1 MKIAGFN
8 LNKFNLNIE
17 TILVIVLLLGLI
29 ISYYN
34 KEGLDNLTKSKLLY
48 TKQAPTKPKEGQ
60 SATDFSISCSTETGD
75 DPKVCET
82 KCEAEEKCKN
92 YYWYPASRGNT
103 YSGKARCCLKGDY
116 DPSTVKPADGDFYQM
131 IIDSPPPE
139 EEKKEE
145 EKKEDEKKED
155 EEVDPTKDLDPCS
168 DESKKDG
175 GCGPVPENPKSACLE
190 IQNRKAEM
198 AEKLEKL
205 RQDANVKMKQMDS
218 ESAAGFIKAL
228 GEGAS
233 DVLGNLTPFGALKAA
248 VTNTGGGSI
257 FGGDA
262 MVAKS
267 INNIFN
273 TNINE
278 KTISKINQTCA
289 SKAESQYT
297 NSLDVKACT
306 PETMGVSEETF
317 KILVEDDRVGPF
329 ISNVNQSIKD
339 KSTFECALNSFMNDI
354 KENKT
359 KLDKATIDETMNDLT
374 GTGLIK
380 VDKEGCNEQTTN
392 KNTCSYLSEKQCCAN
407 VRRNVMQNSLNV
419 GSCFAD
425 VRDINQNIQ
434 IQSAS
439 ACGQEAETMKE
450 HREDLDT
457 KNKDK
462 DKNKNDV
469 SPNYVA
475 WIIGGI
481 IGVVC
486 LIAAV
491 KAGQMYLQAKS
502 GQKISYQGNSE

>member
-1 MKIAGFN
+1 MKIAGFD
-8 LNKFNLNIE
+8 LNKLNLNIE

-34 KEGLDNLTKSKLLY
+34 KEGLDNLKKSRLLY

-60 SATDFSISCSTETGD
+60 SATDFSISCSNEDGA
-75 DPKVCET
+75 DPIVCEN

-92 YYWYPASRGNT
+92 YYWYPGGGGG
-103 YSGKARCCLKGDY
+103 GKGRCCLKGEY
-116 DPSTVKPADGDFYQM
+116 DETSVQPASGNFYQM
-131 IIDSPPPE
+131 IVDPPPPPV
-139 EEKKEE
+139 EEKKEG
-145 EKKEDEKKED
+145 EKKEGEGG
-155 EEVDPTKDLDPCS
+155 VDPTKDLDPCS
-168 DESKKDG
+168 DEAKEDG

-205 RQDANVKMKQMDS
+205 KQDANVKMKEMDS
-218 ESAAGFIKAL
+218 KSAAGFVKAL
-228 GEGAS
+228 GEGAA
-233 DVLGNLTPFGALKAA
+233 DLAGNLTPWGALKAA

-257 FGGDA
+257 FGGDDV
-262 MVAKS
+262 VAKS

-278 KTISKINQTCA
+278 KTVSKINQTCA
-289 SKAESQYT
+289 SKAQSQYT
-297 NSLDVKACT
+297 NSLNVKECT
-306 PETMGVSEETF
+306 PKTMGVSEETY
-317 KILVEDDRVGPF
+317 KILADDGRVGPF
-329 ISNVNQSIKD
+329 ISGVNQSIKD

-359 KLDKATIDETMNDLT
+359 KLERASIDESMNDLT

-407 VRRNVMQNSLNV
+407 VRRNVMKNALDV
-419 GSCFAD
+419 GSCFAH
-425 VRDINQNIQ
+425 VEDINQNIQ
-434 IQSAS
+434 IQSS
-439 ACGQEAETMKE
+439 SSCGEEAETMKE

-462 DKNKNDV
+462 DKKK
-469 SPNYVA
+469 SEIIPNYVA
-475 WIIGGI
+475 WIGAI
-481 IGVVC
+481 IVGLAC
-486 LIAAV
+486 LAAAV
-491 KAGQMYLQAKS
+491 KAGQMYLQTKS
-502 GQKISYQGNSE
+502 GQKIS

>member
-17 TILVIVLLLGLI
+17 TILIIVLLLGLI

-48 TKQAPTKPKEGQ
+48 TKQAPTKPKKGQ
-60 SATDFSISCSTETGD
+60 STTDFSISCSNEDGA
-75 DPKVCET
+75 DPIVCEK
-82 KCEAEEKCKN
+82 KCDEEEKCKN
-92 YYWYPASRGNT
+92 YYWYPGGGGG
-103 YSGKARCCLKGDY
+103 GKGRCCLKGEY
-116 DPSTVKPADGDFYQM
+116 DESSVQSAPGNFYQM
-131 IIDSPPPE
+131 IVDPPTP
-139 EEKKEE
+139 KKEE

-155 EEVDPTKDLDPCS
+155 EGGVDPTKDLDPCS
-168 DESKKDG
+168 DEAKKDG
-175 GCGPVPENPKSACLE
+175 GCGPVPENPKSACVE
-190 IQNRKAEM
+190 INERKAEM

-205 RQDANVKMKQMDS
+205 RQDANVKIKKMDS
-218 ESAAGFIKAL
+218 ESAAGFIKSL
-228 GEGAS
+228 GEAAS
-233 DVLGNLTPFGALKAA
+233 DTLGNLTPFGALKAA

-262 MVAKS
+262 MVAKN

-297 NSLDVKACT
+297 NSLNVKACT
-306 PETMGVSEETF
+306 PETMGVSEATF

-329 ISNVNQSIKD
+329 ISGVNQSIKD

-359 KLDKATIDETMNDLT
+359 KLDRASIDETMNDLT
-374 GTGLIK
+374 GTGFIK

-407 VRRNVMQNSLNV
+407 VRRNAMQNSLNV

-439 ACGQEAETMKE
+439 SCGEVAETMKE

-462 DKNKNDV
+462 DITKNTV
-469 SPNYVA
+469 SPNTVA
-475 WIIGGI
+475 WLIGGAVCI
-481 IGVVC
+481 VC

-491 KAGQMYLQAKS
+491 KGGQMYLQAKS